1 MTVDILLVEDNHDD
15 AALALRVL
23 KQHNPGINVLLM
35 RDGAEALGYFFDGS
49 TDLPVRRLP
58 KVIFLDIKLPKLTG
72 PEVLMKLKANTV
84 TRHVPVVVMTS
95 SNQRRDVTECYELGA
110 NSYLVKPIDFQSYQS
125 MIVACAK
132 YWLAYNVN
140 MTV

>member
-1 MTVDILLVEDNHDD
+1 MQIDILLVEDNHDD
-15 AALALRVL
+15 AVLAMRVL
-23 KQHNPGINVLLM
+23 RQDNPGLNVLLL
-35 RDGAEALGYFFDGS
+35 RDGAEALNYFFDPAD
-49 TDLPVRRLP
+49 TETVRRMP

-72 PEVLMKLKANTV
+72 PEVLKKLKTESV

-95 SNQRRDVTECYELGA
+95 SNQQRDVTECYELGA

-125 MIVACAK
+125 MIVACSR
-132 YWLAYNVN
+132 YWLNYNVN